1 MMTSADTA
9 AEFTRRLNA
18 LRAGDRRIPMREI
31 FALAKEFI
39 GMQPAEI
46 EALLERPEHEARVG
60 AVSIMDYQA
69 RSRSIPQTRRNELY
83 DLYVRRH
90 DLIDTWDL
98 VDRAAPSVV
107 GGYLADKPRDQLYV
121 FARSE
126 NALERRTAIVA
137 TYAFI
142 RRGDVEDT
150 FDIAGILANDQD
162 ALVHKAVGGWVR
174 EAGKR
179 DPEQLHR
186 FLDRHAATM
195 PRAALRYAVE
205 HLDQGEREHYL
216 QLRNRA

>member
-1 MMTSADTA
+1 MKPVSAPSASWT
-9 AEFTRRLNA
+9 TKHGRRA
-18 LRAGDRRIPMREI
+18 SP
-31 FALAKEFI
+31 
-39 GMQPAEI
+39 
-46 EALLERPEHEARVG
+46 
-60 AVSIMDYQA
+60 
-69 RSRSIPQTRRNELY
+69 RSRRNELY
-83 DLYVRRH
+83 DLYVQRH

-121 FARSE
+121 FARSP
-126 NALERRTAIVA
+126 NPLERRTAIVA

-150 FDIAGILANDQD
+150 FDIADILANDQD

-205 HLDQGEREHYL
+205 HLDQGEREHYR
-216 QLRNRA
+216 QLRNRP

>member
-1 MMTSADTA
+1 MTSADTA

-18 LRAGDRRIPMREI
+18 LRSAGDRRTPMRDI
-31 FALAKEFI
+31 FALAKAFV
-39 GMQPAEI
+39 GMPPADI
-46 EALLERPEHEARVG
+46 ETLLERPEHEARVG

-69 RSRSIPQTRRNELY
+69 RATSTTNDRRKELY

-107 GGYLADKPRDQLYV
+107 GGYLTDKPRGQLYA
-121 FARSE
+121 FARSP
-126 NALERRTAIVA
+126 NAMERRTAIVA

-142 RRGDVEDT
+142 RKGDLEDT
-150 FDIAGILANDQD
+150 FAIADILANDQD
-162 ALVHKAVGGWVR
+162 ALVQKAVGGWIR

-179 DPEQLHR
+179 DPGQLHR

-195 PRAALRYAVE
+195 PRTALRYAVE
-205 HLDQGEREHYL
+205 HLDQVERDYYL
-216 QLRNRA
+216 KLRNRP

>member
-1 MMTSADTA
+1 MTSADTA

-18 LRAGDRRIPMREI
+18 LRAGDRRTPMREI

-46 EALLERPEHEARVG
+46 EDLLERPEHEARVG

-69 RSRSIPQTRRNELY
+69 RSRSIPQARRKELY

-107 GGYLADKPRDQLYV
+107 GGYLADKPRDQLYA
-121 FARSE
+121 FARSQ

-142 RRGDVEDT
+142 RRGDLEDT
-150 FDIAGILANDQD
+150 FDIADILANDQD

-205 HLDQGEREHYL
+205 HLDQGEREQYL